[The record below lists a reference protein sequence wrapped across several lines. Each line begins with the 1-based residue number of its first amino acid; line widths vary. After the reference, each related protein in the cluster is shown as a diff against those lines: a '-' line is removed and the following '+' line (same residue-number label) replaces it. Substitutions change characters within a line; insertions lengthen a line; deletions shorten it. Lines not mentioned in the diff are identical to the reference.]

1 MLDTNICSFIM
12 REQPEA
18 VLKNL
23 EQAVLRGHRIVV
35 SAITYSEMR
44 FGATGPKASPRHVQL
59 VDAFCARLDAIL
71 PRDRAAVDATTEVKV
86 ALRLAGTP
94 IGPNDTAI
102 AGHAIATGAILV
114 TNNVREFEQVLDWYW
129 KTGQDK
135 GVRPPRRP
143 YHYFAM
149 SVVFIFSVKKGSIR
163 IRVSA

>member
-1 MLDTNICSFIM
+1 MNKIYMLDTNICSFIM

-44 FGATGPKASPRHVQL
+44 FGATDPKASPRHVQL

-71 PRDRAAVDATTEVKV
+71 PWDRAAVDATTEVKV

-102 AGHAIATGAILV
+102 AGHAIAVNATIFDRLISLALTELSGMVSISSPCFHRSSL
-114 TNNVREFEQVLDWYW
+114 
-129 KTGQDK
+129 
-135 GVRPPRRP
+135 PPVITRLCL
-143 YHYFAM
+143 
-149 SVVFIFSVKKGSIR
+149 
-163 IRVSA
+163 